1 MCCIKLQLEIQKQKG
16 KNMSDFKEQFSSL
29 MGKIIRVETR
39 KHKLPLFGKLIAVSD
54 EFLTLERR
62 DGSPTILHKGAI
74 IVVELT
80 FRQPDGAD
88 NGSI

>member
-1 MCCIKLQLEIQKQKG
+1 MT
-16 KNMSDFKEQFSSL
+16 DFKEQFSSL
-29 MGKIIRVETR
+29 LGKVIKVETH
-39 KHKLPLFGKLIAVSD
+39 KHKLPLFGRLIAVSD

-80 FRQPDGAD
+80 LRQPDGAD
-88 NGSI
+88 NGSV

>member
-1 MCCIKLQLEIQKQKG
+1 VLHKNAARNTKQKG
-16 KNMSDFKEQFSSL
+16 KNMSDFKEQFGSL

-39 KHKLPLFGKLIAVSD
+39 KHKLPLFGRLIAVSD

-74 IVVELT
+74 IVAELT
-80 FRQPDGAD
+80 LRQPDGAD
-88 NGSI
+88 NGSV